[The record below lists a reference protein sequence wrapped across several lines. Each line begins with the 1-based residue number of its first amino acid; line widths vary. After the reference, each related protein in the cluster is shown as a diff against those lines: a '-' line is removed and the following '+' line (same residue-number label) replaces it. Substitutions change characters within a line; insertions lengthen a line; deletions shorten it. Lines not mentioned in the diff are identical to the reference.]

1 MNRTIFLIILLA
13 FTVVITK
20 ASPVDSI
27 STKYRNEEFATY
39 CQVWVNSSDS
49 VCDAVMRDYDY
60 QMRFKLDALY
70 TWALRGMN
78 LRKEKN
84 ELMMLYFKSTSF
96 NKGNSVLRGIGDVI
110 IPGVITIP
118 NIFVDCKLI
127 GEQSGKGN
135 TLKLNLLNSN
145 GFIKNMN
152 NSLAVIPS
160 KNKGN
165 WLVLESHVKFGW
177 FFNIFITQNRFKL
190 IMEWRLKRFIH
201 NLKDEAERREKS
213 AISSK

>member
-1 MNRTIFLIILLA
+1 
-13 FTVVITK
+13 
-20 ASPVDSI
+20 
-27 STKYRNEEFATY
+27 
-39 CQVWVNSSDS
+39 
-49 VCDAVMRDYDY
+49 
-60 QMRFKLDALY
+60 
-70 TWALRGMN
+70 
-78 LRKEKN
+78 
-84 ELMMLYFKSTSF
+84 
-96 NKGNSVLRGIGDVI
+96 
-110 IPGVITIP
+110 
-118 NIFVDCKLI
+118 
-127 GEQSGKGN
+127 
-135 TLKLNLLNSN
+135 
-145 GFIKNMN
+145 MN